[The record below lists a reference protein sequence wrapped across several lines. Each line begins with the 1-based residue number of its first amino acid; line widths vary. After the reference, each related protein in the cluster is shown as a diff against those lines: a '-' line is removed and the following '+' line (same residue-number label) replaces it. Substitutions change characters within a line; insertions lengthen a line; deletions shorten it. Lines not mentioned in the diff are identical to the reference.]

1 MAQLRGKRILL
12 VEDEPIIALMLEDML
27 GDMGIEVVGPAST
40 LEQALVFADDPALD
54 AAILDV
60 NLNGQQSHPV
70 AERLKAR
77 GIPFLFATGY
87 GSVGLDDMESSRVI
101 HKPYRQERISAAL
114 EQMLGA

>member
-87 GSVGLDDMESSRVI
+87 GSLDDMDSSRVI
-101 HKPYRQERISAAL
+101 HKPYRQERVSAAL